1 MKLIFNLFG
10 IAASAYLGYMLEP
23 NLRFVLTGSQP
34 SAIEKGKDKRVILD
48 MPGNAPSID
57 LGSLTL
63 DQLPA
68 KLIIKTAVDV
78 SDTAS
83 GTTMTMKA
91 GSRVKLLRIEG
102 ANAVVSPGEGPFSG
116 VLAITETD
124 LFEQLATTPPTGK
137 RLAVADPIVIPQEPE
152 ETESVKPEKAVDEPQ
167 APVTSEPAVEEVT
180 EETPAAAAAVAD
192 DTDTTGSTDV
202 VEIMQAS
209 IKSSQI
215 KEFTFEKVLEWQ
227 AGGDEVVNGE
237 TFKTGLAS
245 YKAETIFGT
254 KTIKAKALIKGG
266 KVQRW
271 VGENTGKQ
279 LK

>member
-48 MPGNAPSID
+48 MPGSAPSID

-68 KLIIKTAVDV
+68 KLLIKTAVDV

-124 LFEQLATTPPTGK
+124 LFEQLAMTPPTGK

-167 APVTSEPAVEEVT
+167 APATPEPAVEEAT
-180 EETPAAAAAVAD
+180 AEAPAAAVAD
-192 DTDTTGSTDV
+192 STDTTSSTDV
-202 VEIMQAS
+202 VEVMQAS

-227 AGGDEVVNGE
+227 AGGEEVVNGE
-237 TFKTGLAS
+237 KFKTGLAS